1 MRCRIHHPVEMAQGI
16 LGWMDPAELEWLYEV
31 AKRMDSIVELGCHRG
46 RSTYVLCAG
55 CQGHNAGHPDG
66 QVYAVDCHWCGT
78 MYPFASEAQ
87 HTRPEFDQAVGHFP
101 NLIALEMNFAEA
113 AVSDLIPAMVD
124 MVFIDGDHAYESVL
138 DDLKTWA
145 PRTKKMVCGHD
156 LSAETPGVQQAL
168 DEYFGPGQVH
178 TGPGKIWYIDK

>member
-1 MRCRIHHPVEMAQGI
+1 MDEVIERAKLIR
-16 LGWMDPAELEWLYEV
+16 GWMDPAELEWLHEV

-55 CQGHNAGHPDG
+55 CRGA
-66 QVYAVDCHWCGT
+66 VYAVDCHWCGT
-78 MYPFASEAQ
+78 MYPFEGSEV
-87 HTRPEFDQAVGHFP
+87 HTYPEF
-101 NLIALEMNFAEA
+101 IANMGQFSNMVPLEMQFVDA
-113 AVSDLIPAMVD
+113 AASDLISPEVD

-156 LSAETPGVQQAL
+156 LKAATPGVEKAL
-168 DEYFGPGQVH
+168 NEFYGIGKVARGPGSL
-178 TGPGKIWYIDK
+178 WYVDK